1 MTNGNRMPEPR
12 VLVIGAGIGGL
23 TAAKTLAHFG
33 VPIDLVE
40 RCAALGGH
48 AARFACKATDRC
60 VKCGACLVTEA
71 IAAATS
77 DPRIRIHAG
86 SRLGQFRRKP
96 PRFEFTIEPSEVAIP
111 GGSRTPPA
119 GGHAAPPVAAFADAV
134 VLAAG
139 FDAFDPKDKAYG
151 HGFFPNVITLLESEH
166 ELRRQGALN
175 RPSDGCA
182 PQHIAFIQC
191 VGSRDAKLG
200 HLWCSQFCCAAALR
214 TARRIKTLRP
224 QTEITVFY
232 IDIQSVGRDFEDF
245 YRQCR
250 QELRFIRAI
259 PSEAS
264 AVDGGGIRL
273 IYTEGSQHP
282 LTEAVFDLVVLSTG
296 MVPPTGLNEL
306 AARLGWTSADTGF
319 APRDPGAGIF
329 AAGAVRGPMRIAE
342 SMADARD
349 AAARVLAFLG
359 RSWSL
364 AERLPLP
371 PRLPC
376 GHLIYPQGACRAER
390 PFFKV

>member
-1 MTNGNRMPEPR
+1 MRTHR

-23 TAAKTLAHFG
+23 TAARALARFG
-33 VPIDLVE
+33 VQVDLVE
-40 RCAALGGH
+40 RRTALGGH

-86 SRLGQFRRKP
+86 SRVGEIRRTSQ
-96 PRFEFTIEPSEVAIP
+96 RFEFTIERSETATP
-111 GGSRTPPA
+111 GKGRGSEAGPGATPPVTA
-119 GGHAAPPVAAFADAV
+119 TADAV

-151 HGFFPNVITLLESEH
+151 HGVFPNVITLLELEH
-166 ELRRQGALN
+166 ELQRQGALI
-175 RPSDGCA
+175 RPSDGSA
-182 PQHIAFIQC
+182 PQRIAFIQC

-200 HLWCSQFCCAAALR
+200 HLWCSRFCCGAALR
-214 TARRIKTLRP
+214 AARRIKSLRP

-232 IDIQSVGRDFEDF
+232 IDIQSFGRDFEAF

-250 QELRFIRAI
+250 QELRLIRAI
-259 PSEAS
+259 PSEAF

-273 IYTEGSQHP
+273 IYTEDSLHP
-282 LTEAVFDLVVLSTG
+282 AVEAVFDLVVLSTG
-296 MVPPTGLNEL
+296 MVPPAGLDDI
-306 AARLGWTSADTGF
+306 AARLGCTPADSGF
-319 APRDPGAGIF
+319 ASRDAGGGIF
-329 AAGAVRGPMRIAE
+329 AAGAVRGPMSIAD

-359 RSWSL
+359 RPWSL
-364 AERLPLP
+364 AEGPPALPREP
-371 PRLPC
+371 HS
-376 GHLIYPQGACRAER
+376 HLITPQGPCRVGPAQ
-390 PFFKV
+390 

>member
-1 MTNGNRMPEPR
+1 MPEPR

-33 VPIDLVE
+33 VRIDLVE
-40 RCAALGGH
+40 RRPALGGH

-86 SRLGQFRRKP
+86 SRVEKFRRARQ
-96 PRFEFTIEPSEVAIP
+96 RFEFTIEPSEVAIP
-111 GGSRTPPA
+111 GGGRTPDA
-119 GGHAAPPVAAFADAV
+119 GRRAAPPVAASADAV

-151 HGFFPNVITLLESEH
+151 HGVFPNVVTLLELEH
-166 ELRRQGALN
+166 ELRRNGALN
-175 RPSDGCA
+175 RPSDGCP
-182 PQHIAFIQC
+182 PQRIAFIQC

-200 HLWCSQFCCAAALR
+200 HLWCSRFCCGAALR
-214 TARRIKTLRP
+214 AARRIKALRP

-232 IDIQSVGRDFEDF
+232 IDIQSFGRDFEEF

-250 QELRFIRAI
+250 QELRWIRAI
-259 PSEAS
+259 PSEACP
-264 AVDGGGIRL
+264 ADGGGIRL
-273 IYTEGSQHP
+273 TYTEGSQHP
-282 LTEAVFDLVVLSTG
+282 LAEAVFDLVVLSTG
-296 MVPPTGLNEL
+296 MVPPAGLGEL
-306 AARLGWTSADTGF
+306 AARMGWTPADTGF
-319 APRDPGAGIF
+319 ASRDPGAGIF
-329 AAGAVRGPMRIAE
+329 AAGAVRGPMTIAD

-359 RSWSL
+359 RPWSL
-364 AERLPLP
+364 AEGPPAP
-371 PRLPC
+371 PRRPC
-376 GHLIYPQGACRAER
+376 GHLIAPPGACRTGLA
-390 PFFKV
+390 